1 MQPISQT
8 FVPISPPVCG
18 IGPLGLCSGDSEN
31 ETIRLTAALI
41 STAIGLLTVIAAL
54 FFMFVLITGAIQM
67 ISAGGDKG
75 QIEEA
80 RKKFTNGAIGLVIT
94 ISAIFLIDVIANLLN
109 IPSILDVR
117 KIINLIR
124 ISPSP

>member
-54 FFMFVLITGAIQM
+54 FFLPEETR
-67 ISAGGDKG
+67 DKSRR
-75 QIEEA
+75 QE
-80 RKKFTNGAIGLVIT
+80 K
-94 ISAIFLIDVIANLLN
+94 NLQTVQ
-109 IPSILDVR
+109 LDW
-117 KIINLIR
+117 
-124 ISPSP
+124 